1 MRIVLVVCTMLLA
14 LPCVAAEPAG
24 VRELLSKPAVLRG
37 EFEQSRHLHGFRN
50 PLVSQG
56 DFLLARDRGVVWM
69 TRKPFASTT
78 LITRDRLQ
86 TRQPD
91 GSVQM
96 AFDNNHSPA
105 ASMVNSLLLAL
116 ISGDIDALS
125 KYFKL
130 TESSL
135 PGGAWKLQLTPKK
148 SALARIFAQIELTG
162 DRFVR
167 SVHLEEKSG
176 DSTDLKFQALRDA
189 PAQLDATEAK
199 QFE

>member
-1 MRIVLVVCTMLLA
+1 
-14 LPCVAAEPAG
+14 
-24 VRELLSKPAVLRG
+24 
-37 EFEQSRHLHGFRN
+37 
-50 PLVSQG
+50 
-56 DFLLARDRGVVWM
+56 
-69 TRKPFASTT
+69 
-78 LITRDRLQ
+78 
-86 TRQPD
+86 
-91 GSVQM
+91 M
-96 AFDNNHSPA
+96 AFDNKHSPA
-105 ASMVNSLLLAL
+105 ASLVNSLLLAL

-148 SALARIFAQIELTG
+148 SGLARVFARIELNG

-176 DSTDLKFQALRDA
+176 DSTDLKFQALRDT